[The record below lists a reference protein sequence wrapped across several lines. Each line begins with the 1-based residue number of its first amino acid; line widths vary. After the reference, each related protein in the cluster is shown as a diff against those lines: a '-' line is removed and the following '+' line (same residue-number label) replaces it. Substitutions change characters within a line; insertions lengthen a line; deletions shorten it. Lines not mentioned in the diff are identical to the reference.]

1 MAQQSLTVTTFRAL
15 VMLTCVLLI
24 PLAAVCGTSFP
35 SVVKAIQNGRCPT
48 LADFRGPG
56 ENARSGLS
64 AAPPFTPAPASY
76 SPASTSAAISI
87 GQAMPNSGMRSPQS
101 GVTVQSF
108 GRTGMASS
116 PDSSVVPASYEV
128 PVVNLPGQSTTFPQN
143 EHAENRDF
151 AAGGNRGVS
160 QPPSSLESTSSQRN
174 GVTPNAAVQASVP
187 AAGASQSPGS
197 ESSNPDATFKFIQDR
212 LQRLGAT
219 YYLLEA
225 WGDQKD
231 AYRFYCRMPIGG
243 NPQVWRPFQN
253 VDPDP
258 LKAMANVLQQI
269 EDWQKRG

>member
-1 MAQQSLTVTTFRAL
+1 MAQQSSTVTTFRAF
-15 VMLTCVLLI
+15 VMLVCVLLI

-48 LADFRGPG
+48 LADFRGPA
-56 ENARSGLS
+56 EITKNSLS
-64 AAPPFTPAPASY
+64 EAPRFV
-76 SPASTSAAISI
+76 PASTPAANPTFPSTQPGVSAQPFSHTNVA
-87 GQAMPNSGMRSPQS
+87 
-101 GVTVQSF
+101 
-108 GRTGMASS
+108 
-116 PDSSVVPASYEV
+116 DSSVVPVSYEA
-128 PVVNLPGQSTTFPQN
+128 PIATLLGQPTTFPQN
-143 EHAENRDF
+143 KNAESPDF
-151 AAGGNRGVS
+151 AAAGNPGLAKLRPDIAILPSAPGGGTPGSAAYVA
-160 QPPSSLESTSSQRN
+160 QP
-174 GVTPNAAVQASVP
+174 AV
-187 AAGASQSPGS
+187 GASQVPPNGP
-197 ESSNPDATFKFIQDR
+197 SNPDATFKLIQDR
-212 LQRLGAT
+212 LKQLGAT